1 MDLYQRLI
9 CKVHVSKKYAHVH
22 LFIWFLEIDP
32 NQMEHAKF
40 CAGELYNAVQEKKY
54 EMALSFLR
62 GFREVFAN
70 SRDMN
75 IRRIYTSKLS
85 PMSHRNDSFFK

>member
-1 MDLYQRLI
+1 M
-9 CKVHVSKKYAHVH
+9 HVSKKIPVFICAP
-22 LFIWFLEIDP
+22 LIWFLEIDP

-75 IRRIYTSKLS
+75 IRRIYTSKLL
-85 PMSHRNDSFFK
+85 PMSHRNDSFS